1 MVWVAAEKILIW
13 ALNISADSGIDFA
26 RGWGNVAS
34 SSSEEEED
42 SDEEEDQKEGQGQ
55 YTDIK

>member
-1 MVWVAAEKILIW
+1 MGCSRKKVLIW
-13 ALNISADSGIDFA
+13 DLNISADSGIDFA

-42 SDEEEDQKEGQGQ
+42 SEEEEEDQKGQGQ